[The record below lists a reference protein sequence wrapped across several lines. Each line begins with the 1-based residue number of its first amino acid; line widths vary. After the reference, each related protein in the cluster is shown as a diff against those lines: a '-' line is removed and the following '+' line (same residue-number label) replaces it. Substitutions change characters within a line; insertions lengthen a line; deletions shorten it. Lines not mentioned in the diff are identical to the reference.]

1 MHITVTSSNTL
12 VFKHKKYPCSV
23 GKAGIGT
30 KTSEGDNITPRG
42 VFPIRFGFYRPDRI
56 VDLQSR
62 IPFLPIAKDL
72 GWCDAPEDAQYNRL
86 VKLPY
91 DASFEHLWREDDV
104 YDLIISIGYN
114 DDPVL
119 PGQGSAIFI
128 HLAREN
134 FTPTAGCIALKRDD
148 LLEII
153 PLLEHGSCLIVE
165 G

>member
-12 VFKHKKYPCSV
+12 TFKHKEYPCAV
-23 GKAGIGT
+23 GKEGIGT
-30 KTSEGDNITPRG
+30 KTREGDNITPHG

-56 VDLQSR
+56 VDLKSR

-72 GWCDAPEDAQYNRL
+72 GWCDAPEDSQYNRL

-91 DASFEHLWREDDV
+91 DASFEHLWREDHV

-128 HLAREN
+128 HLARED